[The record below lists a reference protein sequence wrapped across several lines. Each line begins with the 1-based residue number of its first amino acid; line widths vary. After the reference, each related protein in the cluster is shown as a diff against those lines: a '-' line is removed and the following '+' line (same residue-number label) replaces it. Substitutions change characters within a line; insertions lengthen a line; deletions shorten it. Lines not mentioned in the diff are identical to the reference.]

1 MFIDVGFLG
10 KVSDHGVLTTKVER
24 FDLVFDVGALKPDPG
39 VSQLT
44 CGLLGK
50 PTEGSDNGFI

>member
-1 MFIDVGFLG
+1 MGFLG

-44 CGLLGK
+44 CGLLSR
-50 PTEGSDNGFI
+50 PAEGSDNGFI